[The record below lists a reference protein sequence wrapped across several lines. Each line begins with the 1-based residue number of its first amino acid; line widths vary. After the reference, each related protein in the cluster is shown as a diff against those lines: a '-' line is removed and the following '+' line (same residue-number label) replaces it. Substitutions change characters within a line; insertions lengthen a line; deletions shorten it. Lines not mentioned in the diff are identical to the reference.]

1 MNAKRLMGQRLPTLL
16 ATSILGTGL
25 LIGCSDKASTEAA
38 ASEPAAEVQ
47 TDTAAVATPTDAAPE
62 SAETT
67 DTAMSDSMD
76 MDNQTDDAA
85 FASAAATDT
94 ASADPVGTAPASST
108 QDQQSLLTNP
118 STTTGSPEDTV
129 KKALDS
135 LYYGSAKDAAD
146 YYQVD
151 MANFAE
157 ELANTQDAFQQ
168 TVESVTLT
176 DTTYNDDK
184 TRATID
190 GEIKLK
196 GQNTR
201 EPFTYQLQK
210 IDGRWKILG

>member
-62 SAETT
+62 STETN
-67 DTAMSDSMD
+67 DTAMNDSMD
-76 MDNQTDDAA
+76 MDSPTDEAA
-85 FASAAATDT
+85 FASAMATDT
-94 ASADPVGTAPASST
+94 ATAAPIGTAPTNST

-118 STTTGSPEDTV
+118 STTAGTPEDTV

-135 LYYGSAKDAAD
+135 LYYGDAKDAAD

-196 GQNTR
+196 GQKAR
-201 EPFTYQLQK
+201 EPLTYQLQK
-210 IDGRWKILG
+210 IDGHWKILG